1 MCEGD
6 GCEGCECEG
15 CACEGCEC
23 TGTTWLYAWFCC
35 YATDPAVLL
44 EPEPKQKKKAGE
56 EAGEGPTPPLVM
68 LRTDEAK
75 YQSV

>member
-1 MCEGD
+1 
-6 GCEGCECEG
+6 
-15 CACEGCEC
+15 
-23 TGTTWLYAWFCC
+23 LYAWFCC

-44 EPEPKQKKKAGE
+44 EPEPKQKKKAAE

-75 YQSV
+75 FQSV